1 MQVLPTNTVL
11 PVKIEFPAELPPG
24 QLSGYIKLLVEG
36 AASADPRVP
45 VGELSFTLDASAESN
60 AVSISII
67 VSTEGEI
74 QVDVFIVATK
84 AVIGQLKIPT
94 SA

>member
-1 MQVLPTNTVL
+1 MQVLPPNTVL
-11 PVKIEFPAELPPG
+11 PVKIEFPAELPAG

-74 QVDVFIVATK
+74 QVDVFIAATK